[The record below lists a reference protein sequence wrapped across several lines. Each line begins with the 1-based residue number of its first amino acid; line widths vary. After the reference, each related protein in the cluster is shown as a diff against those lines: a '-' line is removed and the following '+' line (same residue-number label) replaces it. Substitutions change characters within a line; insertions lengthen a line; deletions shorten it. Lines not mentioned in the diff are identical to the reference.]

1 MEFIDN
7 IKGLLTHSQEAPY
20 VEKYGKDKAW
30 FLSPAGRKVL
40 DETRTTVELTDYIA
54 RYLECTIANKNLLVG
69 EDLYRFAFVLA
80 DSVINSKQ
88 SYAGKE
94 NVLNE
99 DLNPFIAYLQR
110 MKRNLS
116 HKNLCYEML
125 LILFGA
131 VDPFNPN
138 EWIYDNHRGGFSE
151 EEYQAKAE
159 EIGINFTQLLSND
172 YTGKEDI
179 RLIMCEFIWLIGKDE
194 FRKIVHYG
202 VK

>member
-7 IKGLLTHSQEAPY
+7 IKELLSHSQEATY
-20 VEKYGKDKAW
+20 VEKYGKDKDW
-30 FLSPAGRKVL
+30 FLSPIGRKAL
-40 DETRTTVELTDYIA
+40 AETRTTVELTDYIA
-54 RYLECTIANKNLLVG
+54 RYLECIMANKNLLVG

-80 DSVINSKQ
+80 DSVTNSKQ
-88 SYAGKE
+88 NYASKE

-99 DLNPFIAYLQR
+99 DINPFIAYLQR

-116 HKNLCYEML
+116 HKNLCFEML

-138 EWIYDNHRGGFSE
+138 EWIYDNHIGVLSE
-151 EEYQAKAE
+151 EEYQTKAIE
-159 EIGINFTQLLSND
+159 VGIDFSELLNKD
-172 YTGKEDI
+172 FTGKEDI

-202 VK
+202 VQ